1 MRHQI
6 ITPLHAVA
14 AEASPLQ
21 GYVTRAQLATEYKV
35 APTTI
40 AVWQRRDGMPYT
52 RVGTQPLYKL
62 EDVAAWFVA
71 RPQRMH
77 GDHGWRNRRQAT

>member
-1 MRHQI
+1 MRHLT
-6 ITPLHAVA
+6 ITPLSSLTA
-14 AEASPLQ
+14 AASPLQ
-21 GYVTRAQLATEYKV
+21 GYVTREQLAAVYKV

-40 AVWQRRDGMPYT
+40 AIWQRRDALPYT

-62 EDVAAWFVA
+62 VDVEAWHVA

-77 GDHGWRNRRQAT
+77 GDRGWRNRRSV